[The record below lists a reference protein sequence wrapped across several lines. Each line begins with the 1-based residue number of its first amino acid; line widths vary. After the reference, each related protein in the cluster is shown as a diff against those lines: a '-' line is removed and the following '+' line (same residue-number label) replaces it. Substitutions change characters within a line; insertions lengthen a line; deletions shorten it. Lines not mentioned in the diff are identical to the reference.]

1 MRGAC
6 LLALMLLTTAG
17 IGVVIKRLYWSSFDY
32 NFKMHMYY
40 ECTLQSELLVD
51 VLKMFLPMG
60 PKVAFIYTFWYS
72 LSSTSSILE

>member
-32 NFKMHMYY
+32 NFNMHTYVWMYIAIRI
-40 ECTLQSELLVD
+40 VR
-51 VLKMFLPMG
+51 
-60 PKVAFIYTFWYS
+60 
-72 LSSTSSILE
+72 

>member
-32 NFKMHMYY
+32 NFKMQMYY

-60 PKVAFIYTFWYS
+60 PKVGFIPFDIPFH
-72 LSSTSSILE
+72 LPVPF